1 MRISDWSLDVCSSD
15 LTHVCTVRVG
25 IRGNIAAFAIYKH
38 KLTGLVAGSASIE
51 SDLQLV
57 VRAEAFFPGKTEQV
71 CRQSFAALVPGFAD
85 PGFGL
90 GDLTPDPAI
99 QRVRRV
105 ARITRIVSLEAGIC
119 RARPLATKFQ
129 CGMKRSQRLRAS
141 ATVDGKALL
150 FLESPDGLFNPG
162 VERSEERRVGKECV
176 SKGRSRLWADHKKKK

>member
-1 MRISDWSLDVCSSD
+1 M
-15 LTHVCTVRVG
+15 LT
-25 IRGNIAAFAIYKH
+25 F
-38 KLTGLVAGSASIE
+38 LVAGRASIE
-51 SDLQLV
+51 ADLQLIWS
-57 VRAEAFFPGKTEQV
+57 AEAFFPVKTEQV

-129 CGMKRSQRLRAS
+129 CGMKRFQRLRAS
-141 ATVDGKALL
+141 ATVDGDRK
-150 FLESPDGLFNPG
+150 SGG
-162 VERSEERRVGKECV
+162 
-176 SKGRSRLWADHKKKK
+176 